1 MNAIDIFSVPW
12 DVTTTYRHGCSNGPQ
27 LIQSAYN
34 QLDHSHPFIDQECVL
49 NFRPIDQYIID
60 LNHQFSDKSHQII
73 KKLNQSIPLTI
84 DDQDNLF
91 KINEVSEQLNDF
103 VYRSSIDL
111 LSQRSFLLCGGEHGV
126 GIGYLKALSEKYSNF
141 SILQFDSH
149 MDCRKNYFGYKY
161 SHASVVTHYS
171 EIDSV
176 SQITQVG
183 IRDYDL
189 EEVEYQE
196 HTDTNFTIFKDYW
209 LHKQLFQGRLWHD
222 ICEEI
227 IDSLTDYV
235 FISLDVDGLTPYLC
249 LGTGTPVPGGIGF
262 NQLIYL
268 IELLYKRKKLIGAEL
283 VEVNNQLNND
293 FDANVG
299 ARLLHLLAPVLF
311 Y

>member
-1 MNAIDIFSVPW
+1 MNSIDIFSVPW
-12 DVTTTYRHGCSNGPQ
+12 DVTTTYRHGCANGPD
-27 LIQSAYN
+27 LIQSAYH

-49 NFRPIDQYIID
+49 NFRSIDQHIID

-73 KKLNQSIPLTI
+73 KKLNQSISPTI
-84 DDQDNLF
+84 DDQDNLL
-91 KINEVSEQLNDF
+91 KINEASEQLNDL
-103 VYRSSIDL
+103 VYLHSLAL
-111 LSQRSFLLCGGEHGV
+111 LSHQSFLLCGGEHGV

-161 SHASVVTHYS
+161 SHASVVMHYS
-171 EIDSV
+171 EINSIN
-176 SQITQVG
+176 QITQVG

-189 EEVEYQE
+189 EEVQYQE
-196 HTDTNFTIFKDYW
+196 HADTNFTIFKDYW

-227 IDSLTDYV
+227 IDSLTDHV
-235 FISLDVDGLTPYLC
+235 MISLDVDGLTPYLC
-249 LGTGTPVPGGIGF
+249 PGTGTPVPGGIGF

-268 IELLYKRKKLIGAEL
+268 FELLYKRKKIIGAEL
-283 VEVNNQLNND
+283 VEVNNLKNND

-299 ARLLHLLAPVLF
+299 ARLLHLMAAMI
-311 Y
+311 